1 MNVDLQIISKPLSA
15 KLKKFDQIWYSHNK
29 QPMLW
34 TDILAK
40 FGVSKIKII
49 EGFLV
54 TVDIEKASDSLDH
67 NFLIFA
73 LENAAVI
80 GFLSYG

>member
-1 MNVDLQIISKPLSA
+1 MNVDLQIISKPLSE
-15 KLKKFDQIWYSHNK
+15 KLEKVLPDLISSQ
-29 QPMLW
+29 Q
-34 TDILAK
+34 TDILVK
-40 FGVSKIKII
+40 VGVSKIKMI

-54 TVDIEKASDSLDH
+54 TMHIEKASDSPDH

-73 LENAAVI
+73 LKNTAVI

>member
-1 MNVDLQIISKPLSA
+1 M
-15 KLKKFDQIWYSHNK
+15 
-29 QPMLW
+29 
-34 TDILAK
+34 
-40 FGVSKIKII
+40 I

-54 TVDIEKASDSLDH
+54 TMHIEKASDSLDA

-73 LENAAVI
+73 LENTAVI

>member
-1 MNVDLQIISKPLSA
+1 M
-15 KLKKFDQIWYSHNK
+15 
-29 QPMLW
+29 
-34 TDILAK
+34 
-40 FGVSKIKII
+40 I

-54 TVDIEKASDSLDH
+54 TMHIEKASDSPDH

-73 LENAAVI
+73 LKNTAVI